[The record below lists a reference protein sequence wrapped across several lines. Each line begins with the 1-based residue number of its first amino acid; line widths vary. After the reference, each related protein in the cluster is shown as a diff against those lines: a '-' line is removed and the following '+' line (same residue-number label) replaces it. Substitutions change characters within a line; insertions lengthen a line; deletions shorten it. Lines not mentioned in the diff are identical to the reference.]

1 MAKDK
6 PDKDIKKRRRS
17 LVEELE
23 ANNRQY
29 TVWEYIK
36 GHELN
41 FFGSKAEDLDPSI
54 SLGEKYKDARPKQ
67 GIVNDVFQTALSPLL
82 LLMPERRSWGRVP
95 QLATWTVGASALG
108 LYSGVTSVAGL
119 TSIGTSIGSGV
130 GWVIPGLTQTAAA
143 GAVGGAFGG
152 LATSLAALSA
162 GPLLGVG
169 LAAMGL
175 TAVINHRTSV
185 KQTRDYKAR
194 EFTRTKENLI
204 RRATV
209 ADMKLEKL
217 EPKREL
223 QNQLKRSYDEVK
235 ELGRDIAE
243 LKRNELGPDFA
254 GSGIRV
260 AGDNGPLD
268 WGVIDPDIRRDLLDR
283 VNQTEKR
290 LDLVAENLSKLS
302 LKPSTPE
309 YKALIKMS
317 DNIQSLRVLLDARKD
332 TDIREE
338 FDNVQKS
345 EKSMDKAIRKMKLSA
360 PSEEVQMNKE
370 RVKIASDILK
380 DFNSLQQE
388 AQIHP
393 GDRVNEIIAR
403 ETEILSYSD
412 NPKDL
417 EKAVLRNPGLR
428 HKFDDSSKI
437 DLEDPWAEDSRAEDH
452 ERSRDQGRSTPATPG
467 GAG

>member
-6 PDKDIKKRRRS
+6 SDKDMKKRRKS

-23 ANNRQY
+23 ANNRDY
-29 TVWEYIK
+29 SAWEYIK
-36 GHELN
+36 GHTLN
-41 FFGSKAEDLDPSI
+41 PFGSKPDIDPSI
-54 SLGEKYKDARPKQ
+54 PLGEKYKDARQKQ
-67 GIVNDVFQTALSPLL
+67 GIVNDVFQTALSPILL
-82 LLMPERRSWGRVP
+82 LIPERRSWARIP

-119 TSIGTSIGSGV
+119 TSIGASIGSGV
-130 GWVIPGLTQTAAA
+130 GWVIPGLAQSAAA

-152 LATSLAALSA
+152 LATTLAALSA

-194 EFTRTKENLI
+194 DFTRTKENLI
-204 RRATV
+204 RRATI
-209 ADMKLEKL
+209 ADMKLERL

-235 ELGRDIAE
+235 ELGQDIAE

-254 GSGIRV
+254 GSGIR
-260 AGDNGPLD
+260 AASDNSPSD
-268 WGVIDPDIRRDLLDR
+268 WGVIDADKRRDLLDR
-283 VNQTEKR
+283 INETEKR
-290 LDLVAENLSKLS
+290 LDLVAENLGKLS

-309 YKALIKMS
+309 YKALVTMS
-317 DNIQSLRVLLDARKD
+317 DNIQSLRVLLDAQKD
-332 TDIREE
+332 ADIREE
-338 FDNVQKS
+338 FENAQKS
-345 EKSMDKAIRKMKLSA
+345 ANKMDKAIKKMKLSA
-360 PSEEVQMNKE
+360 PSEEVRMNKE
-370 RVKIASDILK
+370 RVKVASDILK

-388 AQIHP
+388 VQIHP
-393 GDRVNEIIAR
+393 SDKINEIIAR
-403 ETEILSYSD
+403 ETDILSYSD

-417 EKAVLRNPGLR
+417 EKAVLQNPGLR
-428 HKFDDSSKI
+428 HKFDNSSKI
-437 DLEDPWAEDSRAEDH
+437 DLEDPWADDPKTQDH
-452 ERSRDQGRSTPATPG
+452 QPSRDRERSTPATPG
-467 GAG
+467 RAG